1 MSLSMSAVSAVGSM
15 PSTGETDPATD
26 LRGVGERIETL
37 LEASSSG
44 GVVARE
50 RAEELVRLVAD
61 LYGGGLE
68 RMMDILYDLGALTD
82 EVLAGF
88 AADDLVASLLLVHG
102 LHPYEVGTRVER
114 ALDTV
119 RPYLRSHGG
128 DVELLGITDAGVV
141 RLRLLGTCDGC
152 ASSSVTMS
160 LAVQDAI
167 SEAAPEITGFDVEAP
182 SAGPGVTVNSG
193 AGNSAAGGRGLIPL
207 EVITPD
213 HSAAAGPPVGQW
225 APVPGIDTLPA
236 GEVLGTT
243 VAGTPVIVCRIGS
256 DLLAFRDECASCGTS
271 LASAVL
277 ERRMGGA
284 VGTAVLRCPACHVH
298 FDIRHAGA
306 AIDNPDSSGGSAVA
320 ALPLLNRHGRIE
332 VALPVRDVR

>member
-1 MSLSMSAVSAVGSM
+1 MSAVSAAGAP

-61 LYGGGLE
+61 LYGGGLA

-102 LHPYEVGTRVER
+102 LHPDDVGTRVER

-119 RPYLRSHGG
+119 RPYLGSHGG

-141 RLRLLGTCDGC
+141 AAAAARHLRRLRVVVGDHVVGGAGRDLRG
-152 ASSSVTMS
+152 
-160 LAVQDAI
+160 
-167 SEAAPEITGFDVEAP
+167 
-182 SAGPGVTVNSG
+182 GPGDHRIRCRG
-193 AGNSAAGGRGLIPL
+193 AQCRSSCQRRILG
-207 EVITPD
+207 
-213 HSAAAGPPVGQW
+213 
-225 APVPGIDTLPA
+225 PGIP
-236 GEVLGTT
+236 G
-243 VAGTPVIVCRIGS
+243 P
-256 DLLAFRDECASCGTS
+256 
-271 LASAVL
+271 
-277 ERRMGGA
+277 
-284 VGTAVLRCPACHVH
+284 
-298 FDIRHAGA
+298 
-306 AIDNPDSSGGSAVA
+306 AVA
-320 ALPLLNRHGRIE
+320 A
-332 VALPVRDVR
+332 